1 MNATG
6 NTVYFQN
13 LESIADARVPE
24 LLAAIK
30 ETGLARRVR
39 LIPARTAT
47 GEGMLAAF
55 SPDRLTVIDGKE
67 RTEVNDLVALSPLG
81 DAAKGF
87 DALISLE

>member
-1 MNATG
+1 
-6 NTVYFQN
+6 
-13 LESIADARVPE
+13 
-24 LLAAIK
+24 
-30 ETGLARRVR
+30 
-39 LIPARTAT
+39 
-47 GEGMLAAF
+47 MLAAF